1 MSYSAVRNPYYWKLD
16 STGQQLP
23 YIDHVAHQI
32 VEDPETIPLLVSA
45 GDVDYQE
52 GQGVNSTQNLPVYLE
67 NADAGG
73 YEVVYYQGMSC
84 NTVGIFIH
92 QTPLD
97 PMHAEIHSNKDF
109 RIGMS
114 YAINRQEIIDTLF
127 NGLGEP
133 RQVALLPESP
143 YYVGG
148 EHDYVEYDVDLANEY
163 LDKVLPEKDADGF
176 RLGPDGKVYTMINV
190 VVDEATRMDMSE
202 MLQRYWEQVGIKTE
216 IRAFTRDTADQM
228 YANRDFDI
236 RLWGGGNGLDP
247 TTQLSPW
254 SAASPGLQGAGIY
267 EESYGVGWSY
277 WIRDQIDGTT
287 NELSVEPPE
296 NWKKQYELVATALQT
311 VDVDERTELF
321 KQAFQI
327 FVDDFVM
334 IGVSMPPPS
343 YRIAEKNLRNVY
355 LGSFG
360 WPEGLERPL
369 KVWATYYA
377 E

>member
-1 MSYSAVRNPYYWKLD
+1 
-16 STGQQLP
+16 
-23 YIDHVAHQI
+23 
-32 VEDPETIPLLVSA
+32 
-45 GDVDYQE
+45 
-52 GQGVNSTQNLPVYLE
+52 
-67 NADAGG
+67 
-73 YEVVYYQGMSC
+73 
-84 NTVGIFIH
+84 
-92 QTPLD
+92 
-97 PMHAEIHSNKDF
+97 
-109 RIGMS
+109 
-114 YAINRQEIIDTLF
+114 
-127 NGLGEP
+127 
-133 RQVALLPESP
+133 
-143 YYVGG
+143 VGG
-148 EHDYVEYDVDLANEY
+148 EYDYVEYDVDLANEY

-216 IRAFTRDTADQM
+216 IRAFTRDAADQM

-277 WIRDQIDGTT
+277 WIRDQIDGTN

-296 NWKKQYELVATALQT
+296 NWKTQYELVATALQT
-311 VDVDERTELF
+311 VDVAERTELF

-334 IGVSMPPPS
+334 IGVSLPPPS
-343 YRIAEKNLRNVY
+343 FRIAQKDLRNVY
-355 LGSFG
+355 QGSFG

-369 KVWATYYA
+369 KVWAAYYA
-377 E
+377 T